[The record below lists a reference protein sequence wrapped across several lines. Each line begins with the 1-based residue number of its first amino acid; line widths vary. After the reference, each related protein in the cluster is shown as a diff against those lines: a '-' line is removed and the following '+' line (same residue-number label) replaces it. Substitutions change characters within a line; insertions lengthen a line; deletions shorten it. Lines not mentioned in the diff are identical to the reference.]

1 MLFISVRFIIFLT
14 FLMHQELELLFRKCT
29 HNALAML
36 MKAVW
41 NMYGEERDCSAR
53 IIYLNVQCSEPPNIF
68 GAQLQMYV
76 QSEYIQATFKSF
88 KYQETIIVK
97 LKMFNIDN
105 LAFYPMLVHPNLMF
119 HNFLKWPI
127 TFDTNCRSFAASLHF
142 LLPEFHITSTRSLAP
157 VLHFSTEMAFL

>member
-1 MLFISVRFIIFLT
+1 MFWTSQYIWSSTSDV
-14 FLMHQELELLFRKCT
+14 CT
-29 HNALAML
+29 
-36 MKAVW
+36 K
-41 NMYGEERDCSAR
+41 R
-53 IIYLNVQCSEPPNIF
+53 IHFDFE
-68 GAQLQMYV
+68 
-76 QSEYIQATFKSF
+76 ATLKSF

-97 LKMFNIDN
+97 LKMFHIDN

-157 VLHFSTEMAFL
+157 VLHFSTEMAFLWCCWTHRILGLSFRRRLSLKETSIKVGLLDFDLSHLLFCICSICYSVFLFL

>member
-1 MLFISVRFIIFLT
+1 MLFVSLRFIIFLT

-29 HNALAML
+29 HNSLAML

-68 GAQLQMYV
+68 GAQLHMYMYKV
-76 QSEYIQATFKSF
+76 NTFLHLGNALN
-88 KYQETIIVK
+88 K
-97 LKMFNIDN
+97 LKIFNIDN

-157 VLHFSTEMAFL
+157 VLHFSREMAFL